1 MLLALLRLLFGCK
14 HEFGFPVTDP
24 GSYRTYQVCVRCGV
38 EYEYDWDRSWANA
51 PVPFQGQS
59 QGGAMT
65 AKNPNPISVALT
77 THDAERLRRLAASAS
92 TNEGR
97 MALKVLSD
105 MLDRQVQAQLDKCA
119 QGLRKPPGGR
129 WTP

>member
-1 MLLALLRLLFGCK
+1 MK
-14 HEFGFPVTDP
+14 
-24 GSYRTYQVCVRCGV
+24 
-38 EYEYDWDRSWANA
+38 
-51 PVPFQGQS
+51 
-59 QGGAMT
+59 

-77 THDAERLRRLAASAS
+77 MHDAERLRRLAASAS